1 MTNRSRHGFT
11 IIELLVAMVIL
22 MMLVTVAGVS
32 FSSSLD
38 ASRNAK
44 RRADLE
50 MVRAALEMYRSQ
62 QTSKSYPI
70 ITSTTD
76 DGVRFT
82 SLVTLLSGTPKYLS
96 TSSLKDPLDG
106 QGSFKYYFDSTA
118 STYQVC
124 ALLEATSLPS
134 GCVAGTLVSLSAPT
148 GTILCCLNQP

>member
-1 MTNRSRHGFT
+1 MTNTTRQGFT

-22 MMLVTVAGVS
+22 MLLVTVAGVS

-62 QTSKSYPI
+62 QTTKSYPI
-70 ITSTTD
+70 VTATD
-76 DGVRFT
+76 DGARFT
-82 SLVTLLSGTPKYLS
+82 TLVTLLSGTPKYLS

-118 STYQVC
+118 SAYQVC

-134 GCVAGTLVSLSAPT
+134 GCVAGTSVTLTAPT